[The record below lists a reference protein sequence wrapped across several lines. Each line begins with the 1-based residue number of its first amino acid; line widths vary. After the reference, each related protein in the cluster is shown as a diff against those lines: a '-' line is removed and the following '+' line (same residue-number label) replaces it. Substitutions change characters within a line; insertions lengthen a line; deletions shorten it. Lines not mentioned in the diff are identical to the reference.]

1 MRIMYGEENMA
12 RERIKEGA
20 KVAPKRKKRSH
31 LHNEKKRT
39 WYAKAK
45 VMAGTPAN
53 SERDEEAQAHEEGE
67 RQPAQDK
74 EEASEVPRI
83 EPEEASE

>member
-1 MRIMYGEENMA
+1 MRIMYGEESMA

-31 LHNEKKRT
+31 LSDYKKQKR
-39 WYAKAK
+39 YAKGK
-45 VMAGTPAN
+45 VMAGAPSN
-53 SERDEEAQAHEEGE
+53 SERDEEAQVLEEDE
-67 RQPAQDK
+67 NHSAQDQV
-74 EEASEVPRI
+74 EAEEVPMI